1 MMTDTDS
8 PLESAWAQLN
18 ASDRLKSSSEGKP
31 VSRSSFT
38 VLPVET
44 LIIRGEGEALEDW
57 RETTQ
62 SIYAPRRMV
71 FAIPSDAEDL
81 PEGIRGK
88 AAKKE
93 TVAYQCV
100 GMQCSAPLESI
111 QALLSTIAG
120 R

>member
-1 MMTDTDS
+1 
-8 PLESAWAQLN
+8 
-18 ASDRLKSSSEGKP
+18 
-31 VSRSSFT
+31 
-38 VLPVET
+38 
-44 LIIRGEGEALEDW
+44 
-57 RETTQ
+57 
-62 SIYAPRRMV
+62 MV